1 MPKRKMRLLL
11 EGRDVRFRLSSLEGQ
26 APSMTSLEGAAFE
39 FLKTPGPFF
48 RVFFSTLDCKLE
60 GML

>member
-1 MPKRKMRLLL
+1 MGLLL